1 MRILMRKA
9 VWNVSK
15 SSAFLD
21 PASEYISTECTMPQ
35 KYVKINPHSAGV
47 YWPRA
52 GVCSLGG
59 PSSPAYREGHWGH
72 HGGGLGAVPQ
82 ALGRLKHMTHKNMQA
97 EEAGHPHVSDHS
109 FPL

>member
-1 MRILMRKA
+1 MRKA

-21 PASEYISTECTMPQ
+21 PASEYISTECMMPQ

-52 GVCSLGG
+52 GLCSLGG
-59 PSSPAYREGHWGH
+59 PSSPVYREGHWGYY
-72 HGGGLGAVPQ
+72 GGWAGRR
-82 ALGRLKHMTHKNMQA
+82 ALGFGEVKAHD
-97 EEAGHPHVSDHS
+97 S
-109 FPL
+109 